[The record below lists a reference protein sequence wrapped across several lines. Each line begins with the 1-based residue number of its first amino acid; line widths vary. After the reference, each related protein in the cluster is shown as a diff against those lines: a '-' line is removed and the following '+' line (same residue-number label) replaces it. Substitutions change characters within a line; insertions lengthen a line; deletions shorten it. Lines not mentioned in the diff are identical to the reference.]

1 MQNMSIPEDTS
12 LQEAFYRAAKDAKE
26 MKNLPITQLDTGRQF
41 YIVKEFGH
49 RALIDYGRLSTIY
62 FAANPETKTMSGASQ
77 YVFIIKNRISLPYFY
92 NIIIENSSQI
102 FETLSAAEKYCDENS
117 MLPYYGYS
125 AIHH

>member
-12 LQEAFYRAAKDAKE
+12 LQEAFYRAAKYTKE
-26 MKNLPITQLDTGRQF
+26 MKNLPITQLDVGRKF
-41 YIVKEFGH
+41 YVVKEFGN
-49 RALIDYGRLSTIY
+49 RALIDYGELSTIY
-62 FAANPETKTMSGASQ
+62 CSASPETKTISSADKYIFM
-77 YVFIIKNRISLPYFY
+77 IKNRISLPYFY